1 MPAPVWP
8 CNTAAEAIGSPAS
21 GARMT
26 AALLSLTL
34 VASLVTG
41 QYAPQQAGSEP
52 LAPALEARV
61 QTLGKELRCAVC
73 QGLSITDS
81 PSSMARA
88 QLDMV
93 RELVSSG
100 KSDDEVRE
108 YFVRRYGEWVLLQP
122 KAEGFNWLVWA
133 GPGLLV
139 VGGFV
144 IILRQLKRGPEVAT
158 PAPAASASA
167 PPSAEDTVDPY
178 LQAVRRE
185 LEK

>member
-1 MPAPVWP
+1 
-8 CNTAAEAIGSPAS
+8 
-21 GARMT
+21 MT

-34 VASLVTG
+34 VANLLTG
-41 QYAPQQAGSEP
+41 QFAPQQAGSEP
-52 LAPALEARV
+52 LSPELEARV
-61 QTLGKELRCAVC
+61 QKLGKELRCAVC
-73 QGLSITDS
+73 QGLSVADS

-100 KSDDEVRE
+100 KSDGEVRD
-108 YFVRRYGEWVLLQP
+108 YFVARYGEWVLLEP
-122 KAEGFNWLVWA
+122 VAEGFNWLVWL

-144 IILRQLKRGPEVAT
+144 IILRQLKREPEQAAT
-158 PAPAASASA
+158 TAPAAPAASA
-167 PPSAEDTVDPY
+167 PPAEDTVDPY

>member
-1 MPAPVWP
+1 
-8 CNTAAEAIGSPAS
+8 
-21 GARMT
+21 MT
-26 AALLSLTL
+26 AALLSLSL
-34 VASLVTG
+34 VASLVAG
-41 QYAPQQAGSEP
+41 QYAPQQPGSEP

-93 RELVSSG
+93 RELVASG
-100 KSDDEVRE
+100 KSDEEVRD
-108 YFVRRYGEWVLLQP
+108 YFVKRYGEWVLLQP
-122 KAEGFNWLVWA
+122 KAEGFNWLVWL
-133 GPGLLV
+133 GPGLLL
-139 VGGFV
+139 VGGFF
-144 IILRQLKRGPEVAT
+144 IILRQLKPASESASPALASAEP
-158 PAPAASASA
+158 PAPASA
-167 PPSAEDTVDPY
+167 PPSADDTVDPY